1 MNDDFF
7 LWYPSSGNDDED
19 EDDDDHR
26 GRPTEHFLAI
36 PRSWVQKRARSNLV
50 SLMDFP

>member
-36 PRSWVQKRARSNLV
+36 PRSLGPGFRKGHAPIWYR
-50 SLMDFP
+50 